1 MGKGKGHIQYGVI
14 LGLMILLFSACQQQ
28 LPKAD
33 VQLDRLPQ
41 LFPDY
46 VELTIPENIAP
57 LNFQLQE
64 DYDQFI
70 ACFFVEKEL
79 LFSVHSNSGKIELGM
94 KQWKQLTAKSK
105 GREYAVEILAQKDGP
120 WVRFQRFENRVVAD
134 RIDSYLVYR
143 LIEPGFETWKSMGIY
158 QRCLEDFEESHII
171 TNEVNHGGCVNCHS
185 FRMNDPDKLL
195 FHMRGPGGGT
205 VFWQGQ
211 QLSKVETKTAETLSS
226 AVYPTW
232 HPSGDFVAFSVNK
245 IVQSFHALPDKQ
257 VEVLDT
263 LSDLVLYDTRNQ
275 AISQPAQLATAGLLE
290 TFPTWAPDGKTLF
303 YCAAKALPPD
313 QYDEIRYDLYQV
325 AFDLESRQFGQP
337 ELVVN
342 ASDSGKSISF
352 PRVSPD
358 GRYLGYCQ
366 SDYGNFSIWHRES
379 DLMLLDLVTHE
390 ISCPE
395 LNSSQ
400 AESYHSWSSTGRWMV
415 FSSRRQDG
423 LYTRSYI
430 AYFDAAGK
438 FHKPFLL
445 PFKDPLF
452 SQKFTKAFNVPEL
465 VKSKVQLDPRSFERI
480 RNQTAVPASFF
491 QAHTFTTNP

>member
-1 MGKGKGHIQYGVI
+1 MGKGERYILFEVV

-33 VQLDRLPQ
+33 VQIDRLPQ

-46 VELTIPENIAP
+46 AEVTIPENIAP
-57 LNFQLQE
+57 LNFQIQE
-64 DYDQFI
+64 DYEEFI

-79 LFSVHSNSGKIELGM
+79 LFSVHSSSGKIELNM
-94 KQWKQLTAKSK
+94 KQWRQLTAKST
-105 GREYAVEILAQKDGP
+105 GGNYSVEILARKEGR
-120 WVRFQRFENRVVAD
+120 WARFPQFENRVVTD

-158 QRCLEDFEESHII
+158 QRCLENFEESPIV

-185 FRMNDPDKLL
+185 FRMNDPDNML
-195 FHMRGPGGGT
+195 FHMRGGSGAGA
-205 VFWQGQ
+205 VFWQEQ

-226 AVYPTW
+226 AVYPAW
-232 HPSGDFVAFSVNK
+232 HPGGDFVAFSVNK
-245 IVQSFHALPDKQ
+245 IVQSFHALPEKQ

-275 AISQPAQLATAGLLE
+275 AISQPKQLATKELLE

-313 QYDEIRYDLYQV
+313 QYDEIRYDLYRV
-325 AFDLESRQFGQP
+325 AFDPQSRQFGQP

-342 ASDSGKSISF
+342 ASGEGKSISF
-352 PRVSPD
+352 PRVSPE
-358 GRYLGYCQ
+358 GRYLVYCQ

-379 DLMLLDLVTHE
+379 DLILLDLTTREV
-390 ISCPE
+390 SRPE
-395 LNSSQ
+395 VNSSQ
-400 AESYHSWSSTGRWMV
+400 ADSYHSWSSTGRWVV

-430 AYFDAAGK
+430 AFFDKTGK

-465 VKSKVQLDPRSFERI
+465 VKSKVQLDPRSFEPI
-480 RNQTAVPASFF
+480 RDKEAIPALFR
-491 QAHTFTTNP
+491 

>member
-1 MGKGKGHIQYGVI
+1 MEKGKGHIQHGMI
-14 LGLMILLFSACQQQ
+14 LGLMILLFGACQQQ

-57 LNFQLQE
+57 LNFQIQE

-79 LFSVHSNSGKIELGM
+79 LFSIHSNSGKIELDM
-94 KQWKQLTAKSK
+94 KQWKQLTGKSK
-105 GREYAVEILAQKDGP
+105 GREYIVEILALKDGR
-120 WVRFQRFENRVVAD
+120 WAHFQQFENRVVAD

-158 QRCLEDFEESHII
+158 QRCLESFEESPII

-185 FRMNDPDKLL
+185 FRMNDADNLL

-205 VFWQGQ
+205 VFWQEQ

-226 AVYPTW
+226 AVYPAW

-275 AISQPAQLATAGLLE
+275 AISQPAQLAANGLLE
-290 TFPTWAPDGKTLF
+290 TFPTWASDGKTLF

-325 AFDLESRQFGQP
+325 AFDPESRQFGQP

-342 ASDSGKSISF
+342 ASERGKSVSF

-358 GRYLGYCQ
+358 GRYLVYCQ
-366 SDYGNFSIWHRES
+366 SNYGNFSIWHRES
-379 DLMLLDLVTHE
+379 DLMLLDLGTQE
-390 ISCPE
+390 ISRPE
-395 LNSSQ
+395 LNSAQSD
-400 AESYHSWSSTGRWMV
+400 SFHSWSSTGRWMV

-430 AYFDAAGK
+430 AYFDAVGK

-480 RNQTAVPASFF
+480 RNEAAVPASFS
-491 QAHTFTTNP
+491 QAHTFATNP

>member
-1 MGKGKGHIQYGVI
+1 MGKGERHILLGVVQ
-14 LGLMILLFSACQQQ
+14 GLMILLFSACQQQ
-28 LPKAD
+28 LPTAD
-33 VQLDRLPQ
+33 VRIERLPQ

-46 VELTIPENIAP
+46 IDVTIPENIAP
-57 LNFQLQE
+57 INFQIQE
-64 DYDQFI
+64 EYDEFI

-79 LFSVHSNSGKIELGM
+79 LFSVHSNSGKIELEM
-94 KQWKQLTAKSK
+94 KQWKQLTAKSTGGK
-105 GREYAVEILAQKDGP
+105 YSVEILAQKDGT
-120 WVRFQRFENRVVAD
+120 WARFQQFENRVVAD

-158 QRCLEDFEESHII
+158 QRCLENFEESPVV

-185 FRMNDPDKLL
+185 FRMNDPNNML
-195 FHMRGPGGGT
+195 FHMRGGAGAGT
-205 VFWQGQ
+205 VFWQEQ
-211 QLSKVETKTAETLSS
+211 QLLKVETKTAETLSS
-226 AVYPTW
+226 AVYPAW
-232 HPSGDFVAFSVNK
+232 HPSGDFVAFSVNN

-275 AISQPAQLATAGLLE
+275 EISQPKQLATKAFLE

-313 QYDEIRYDLYQV
+313 EYDEIRYDLYQV
-325 AFDLESRQFGQP
+325 AFDPQSRQFGQP

-342 ASDSGKSISF
+342 ASGEGKSISF
-352 PRVSPD
+352 PRVSPE
-358 GRYLGYCQ
+358 GRYLVYCQ

-379 DLMLLDLVTHE
+379 DLMLLDLATME
-390 ISCPE
+390 ISRPVV
-395 LNSSQ
+395 NSDQ
-400 AESYHSWSSTGRWMV
+400 ADSYHSWSSTGRWMV

-430 AYFDAAGK
+430 AYFDTSGK

-465 VKSKVQLDPRSFERI
+465 VKSKVLLDPRSFERI
-480 RNQTAVPASFF
+480 RDKEAMPALFR
-491 QAHTFTTNP
+491 